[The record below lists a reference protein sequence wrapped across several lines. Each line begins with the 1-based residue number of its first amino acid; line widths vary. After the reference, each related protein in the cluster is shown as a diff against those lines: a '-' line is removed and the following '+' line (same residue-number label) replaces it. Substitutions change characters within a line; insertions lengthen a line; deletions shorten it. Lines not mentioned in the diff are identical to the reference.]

1 MLWKN
6 QHRNKCTP
14 YRELSHSNTSVQGG
28 EEEKGRGGR
37 EGEGGGSDC
46 GVPVDD
52 KLVIVGAVDGLRDVV
67 VGEGDHLAQ

>member
-1 MLWKN
+1 M
-6 QHRNKCTP
+6 
-14 YRELSHSNTSVQGG
+14 SHSNTSVQGG
-28 EEEKGRGGR
+28 EEEKGR
-37 EGEGGGSDC
+37 GGSDC